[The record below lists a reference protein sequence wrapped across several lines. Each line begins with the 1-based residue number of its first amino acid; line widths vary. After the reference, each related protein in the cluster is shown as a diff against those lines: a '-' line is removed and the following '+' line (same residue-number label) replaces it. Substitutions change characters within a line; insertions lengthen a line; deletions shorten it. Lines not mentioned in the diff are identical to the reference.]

1 MINSLK
7 AHSLLTLLTL
17 LTTMVQSHAQV
28 QVDTTHTADYL
39 VNEILLGQGVLA
51 GNVQVKGE
59 KHAIALYRDQSSQVG
74 ISEGIVLTSGNA
86 YYAIGPNKTPR
97 AGWASGAPGDEDLQK
112 IARGR
117 TYDAAILEFDF
128 VTSSENLA
136 FNFVFA
142 SEEYLEYVGSK
153 FNDVFA
159 FLVDGPG
166 LHQVNIARLPDR
178 KTPITVNTVNNKLNA
193 KYYVDNTYE
202 NVTDPYVWDV
212 KHRKVVKNK
221 NYLEEEVPPR
231 YNIQY
236 DGFTKVLTA
245 SAKVIPNEKYHI
257 KIAIADVGD
266 GILDSGVFLKGG
278 SFRSYGDEITKIDEK
293 WVDELLQQEPEVEV
307 QVTEAPVEPVP
318 MPQFPKI
325 LKVEFAFDKYFL
337 PDSAYAIIE
346 QVYQYLVAVP
356 HAKVQII
363 GHTDN
368 FGSND
373 YNYDLSRKRSD
384 AVATALQNLGLK
396 HEKVIKQSYGEDQ
409 PIDSNQNPEGRA
421 RNRRVEFVITFNTNS
436 DAN

>member
-1 MINSLK
+1 MISSLK
-7 AHSLLTLLTL
+7 THSLLNFIMSFITLA
-17 LTTMVQSHAQV
+17 QIQAQV
-28 QVDTTHTADYL
+28 QIDTTHTADYL

-59 KHAIALYRDQSSQVG
+59 KHAIALYRDESVQVG
-74 ISEGIVLTSGNA
+74 IQEGIVLTSGNA

-128 VTSSENLA
+128 VTTGENLS
-136 FNFVFA
+136 FDFVFA

-159 FLVDGPG
+159 FIVDGPG
-166 LHQVNIARLPDR
+166 LHHANIARLPDR

-193 KYYVDNTYE
+193 KYHVDNTYE
-202 NVTDPYVWDV
+202 NVTDPYIWDARN
-212 KHRKVVKNK
+212 RKVIKNK
-221 NYLEEEVPPR
+221 KYMAKEVPPR
-231 YNIQY
+231 YNVQY
-236 DGFTKVLTA
+236 DGFTTVLTA

-278 SFRSYGDEITKIDEK
+278 SFHSYGKEIAKIDER
-293 WVDELLQQEPEVEV
+293 WVEELLQKEPEIEI
-307 QVTEAPVEPVP
+307 QVVDAPLEPVVVP
-318 MPQFPKI
+318 EFPKVMR
-325 LKVEFAFDKYFL
+325 VEFAFDQYFL
-337 PDSAYAIIE
+337 PDSAHAVIR
-346 QVYQYLVAVP
+346 QVYQYLQSFPNARL
-356 HAKVQII
+356 QII

-384 AVATALQNLGLK
+384 AVAAALQDLGVTN
-396 HEKVIKQSYGEDQ
+396 EQVITESYGEDQ
-409 PIDSNQNPEGRA
+409 PIDSNQHPEGRA
-421 RNRRVEFVITFNTNS
+421 RNRRVEFVITFNAGN
-436 DAN
+436 